1 MGNLTLQSGVEN
13 WFLHGNGE
21 AIIFDLTILAAA
33 DTRYDA
39 FDLPSPAG
47 LSGLEQLSERVA
59 IYFSRA
65 DQVLQLSMVV
75 NLGAKRLG
83 QDGPHNRADPNAF
96 PPGQF
101 DMVDCTDIRDYEF
114 NFMTSHQYYRMSPQV
129 RSIMAVGMAGPVV
142 A

>member
-1 MGNLTLQSGVEN
+1 MTPL
-13 WFLHGNGE
+13 
-21 AIIFDLTILAAA
+21 IFRT
-33 DTRYDA
+33 
-39 FDLPSPAG
+39 PAG
-47 LSGLEQLSERVA
+47 LSGLVQLSERVA

-101 DMVDCTDIRDYEF
+101 SMVDCTDIRDFEF

-129 RSIMAVGMAGPVV
+129 RSIMAAEMAGPVV

>member
-1 MGNLTLQSGVEN
+1 MLIEQGLARFTRHADLRRFNAPTHGNL
-13 WFLHGNGE
+13 LHGNGE

-101 DMVDCTDIRDYEF
+101 DMVDCTEIRDYG
-114 NFMTSHQYYRMSPQV
+114 
-129 RSIMAVGMAGPVV
+129 SIS
-142 A
+142 

>member
-1 MGNLTLQSGVEN
+1 MMRAASFSATAQHLGQRGLIGAAEPGRFLLRQFALPDGVAN
-13 WFLHGNGE
+13 R
-21 AIIFDLTILAAA
+21 A
-33 DTRYDA
+33 DERA
-39 FDLPSPAG
+39 FDP
-47 LSGLEQLSERVA
+47 QLSERVA

-101 DMVDCTDIRDYEF
+101 TMKDCTDARDFDFE
-114 NFMTSHQYYRMSPQV
+114 FMTSHQYYRLSPQV
-129 RSIMAVGMAGPVV
+129 RTAIAGEMAGPVV
-142 A
+142 V

>member
-1 MGNLTLQSGVEN
+1 
-13 WFLHGNGE
+13 
-21 AIIFDLTILAAA
+21 
-33 DTRYDA
+33 
-39 FDLPSPAG
+39 
-47 LSGLEQLSERVA
+47 VA

-101 DMVDCTDIRDYEF
+101 DMVDCTGIRDYEF

-129 RSIMAVGMAGPVV
+129 RSIMEAGMAGPVV